1 MENEVLA
8 PGQIE
13 LTAESTVEAF
23 RVEDAELCVL
33 NGYTPEDVLQFVKE
47 SGSQTVNA
55 AIGGMKT
62 ATTQAVEEIIEHE
75 VTAKDVENNPEL
87 ADAGIKEG
95 DVVGIPVVDEKL
107 PEDAPAAE

>member
-23 RVEDAELCVL
+23 RPEDVQICEV

-62 ATTQAVEEIIEHE
+62 ATTQAANEMVE
-75 VTAKDVENNPEL
+75 
-87 ADAGIKEG
+87 
-95 DVVGIPVVDEKL
+95 EKL
-107 PEDAPAAE
+107 PEESQETM